1 MRLVWSEF
9 PDRYKSW
16 TVVLAQKNAK
26 SEPQIKDRACEY
38 IGRHM
43 DKTKIIQSRDRPTK
57 TIQKYSSPN
66 INSMNTIEQNK
77 NILID
82 YIYVKCTLIY
92 TISKYCNQISN
103 MTDKHSRSIMQS
115 MGQTVDPFH

>member
-1 MRLVWSEF
+1 
-9 PDRYKSW
+9 
-16 TVVLAQKNAK
+16 
-26 SEPQIKDRACEY
+26 
-38 IGRHM
+38 M

-66 INSMNTIEQNK
+66 INSMNTIGQNK
-77 NILID
+77 NILIN

-103 MTDKHSRSIMQS
+103 MTDKHSPSIMES